1 MVEASEAHSRC
12 KEGAAVNKHTSP
24 LTIGVDVS
32 DKESQ
37 FCFLD
42 ASGCIVREGKYR
54 TDQLGVRKAVAKV
67 PPSRIVLEAGVH
79 SPWISE
85 LLRELGHEVIV
96 ADPRRLKLIS
106 ASITKNDRNDA
117 EMLARLAR
125 SDLKLLKPVQH
136 RSGKA
141 QAALRVLKVRGA
153 LVRSRTQFVNA
164 VRGLAK
170 VEGERIRKCDTDRFH
185 LVARECLSADMAKD
199 MEPLL
204 SAIEELNAKIAHQD
218 KALDSLAEQYPDSKH
233 LDEVY
238 GVGTVTS
245 LAFIL
250 TLDDKTRFKSSR
262 SVGPYLGLVPRQ
274 DQSGDTNKQL
284 HITKAGDRQLRTLLV
299 GAAQTILRSKA
310 PDSDLKR
317 WGMKLASR
325 GGKNAKRRAVTAVA
339 RKLGVLLHRLWVTGE
354 VYDPLYNARKKGA
367 LMPKTSR

>member
-1 MVEASEAHSRC
+1 M
-12 KEGAAVNKHTSP
+12 KKHTSP

-42 ASGCIVREGKYR
+42 ANGDIVREGKYR
-54 TDQLGVRKAVAKV
+54 TDQLGVRKALAKV

-79 SPWISE
+79 SPWMSE
-85 LLRELGHEVIV
+85 LLGELGHEVIV

-106 ASITKNDRNDA
+106 GSISKNDRNDA
-117 EMLARLAR
+117 EMLARLGR

-136 RSGKA
+136 RSRDA
-141 QAALRVLKVRGA
+141 QASLRLVKVREA
-153 LVRSRTQFVNA
+153 LVKSRTQFVNA

-170 VEGERIRKCDTDRFH
+170 AEGERIRKCATERFH
-185 LVARECLSADMAKD
+185 VVARECLSPQITKD
-199 MEPLL
+199 VEPLL
-204 SAIEELNAKIAHQD
+204 SAIEELSARIRDQD
-218 KALDSLAEQYPDSKH
+218 KALESLAERYPDSKL

-284 HITKAGDRQLRTLLV
+284 HITKAGDRQLRALLV
-299 GAAQTILRSKA
+299 GAAQTILRRNA

-317 WGMKLASR
+317 WGAKLASR

-354 VYDPLYNARKKGA
+354 VYDPLYNTRKKGA
-367 LMPKTSR
+367 LMRETSR